1 VALIELRTSAL
12 APGVSPV
19 EIHYRDV
26 GSGSPIVILHGGWG
40 YEVYPF
46 DRQIAALETDHRI
59 VIPDRTGYGGSGR
72 LERQEIDF
80 HRRAA
85 DETLAVIDALG
96 LERPIVWGHSDGAV
110 IALLV
115 ALAAPER
122 IGGVIAEAAHFFR
135 NKPSSRAFFDAMMTD
150 PDGLGERVVAVLM
163 REHGSGWRDVI
174 RNNGAVWRRLADE
187 RRTPDEDLY
196 GGRLSGL
203 RVPVL
208 LIHGA
213 RDPRTEPAE
222 LDALR
227 AALGAAHVGADLGR
241 PEGGASSAPTIRVA
255 VLAEGGHSPHSE
267 RLTADE
273 VTRLAVAFIPVAQ
286 PPSQGFGEPRRSSPD
301 DRASGGGGFGPTTS

>member
-1 VALIELRTSAL
+1 
-12 APGVSPV
+12 
-19 EIHYRDV
+19 
-26 GSGSPIVILHGGWG
+26 
-40 YEVYPF
+40 
-46 DRQIAALETDHRI
+46 
-59 VIPDRTGYGGSGR
+59 
-72 LERQEIDF
+72 
-80 HRRAA
+80 
-85 DETLAVIDALG
+85 VIDALG

-135 NKPSSRAFFDAMMTD
+135 NKPSSRAFFDAMTAD

-203 RVPVL
+203 RAPVL

-227 AALGAAHVGADLGR
+227 AALGVTHVGATR
-241 PEGGASSAPTIRVA
+241 FA

-286 PPSQGFGEPRRSSPD
+286 PPSHGFGEPRRSSPD
-301 DRASGGGGFGPTTS
+301 DRVSGGGGFSPAKS